1 MPMIWVSL
9 AQSCSRISASA
20 PRCSSSSRADRILA
34 ALQLSGAGRRPRR
47 FPTRPSSTP
56 SAATSLA
63 VDAHARTDER
73 SDGEHALE
81 TAMVLASIHDPDL
94 LLETMAGRITEAM
107 GCDLGA
113 VHLLDETA
121 PRCASPP
128 ASAL

>member
-1 MPMIWVSL
+1 
-9 AQSCSRISASA
+9 
-20 PRCSSSSRADRILA
+20 
-34 ALQLSGAGRRPRR
+34 
-47 FPTRPSSTP
+47 
-56 SAATSLA
+56 
-63 VDAHARTDER
+63 
-73 SDGEHALE
+73 
-81 TAMVLASIHDPDL
+81 MVLASIHDPDL